1 MQYEHN
7 KPESWDTAS
16 LNGNAY
22 MYEAE
27 HWAGGCVAP
36 LNKNWG
42 GLVPKNTF
50 TDVFDNT
57 CDISYFRANIF
68 CPKTT

>member
-1 MQYEHN
+1 
-7 KPESWDTAS
+7 
-16 LNGNAY
+16 
-22 MYEAE
+22 MYAAQQ
-27 HWAGGCVAP
+27 WAAGCVAP
-36 LNKNWG
+36 LNKNWGG

-68 CPKTT
+68 CPQMTQKTT

>member
-1 MQYEHN
+1 
-7 KPESWDTAS
+7 
-16 LNGNAY
+16 
-22 MYEAE
+22 MYAAE
-27 HWAGGCVAP
+27 HWAGGCIAP

-57 CDISYFRANIF
+57 CDIRYFRDNIF
-68 CPKTT
+68 YPKTT

>member
-1 MQYEHN
+1 
-7 KPESWDTAS
+7 
-16 LNGNAY
+16 
-22 MYEAE
+22 MYAAE
-27 HWAGGCVAP
+27 HWAGGCIAP

-57 CDISYFRANIF
+57 CDISYFRDNIF